1 MLKKQPCL
9 RPLLLLAA
17 FGLSTAQAAPGY
29 PSNQNMM
36 EILTSLEQLES
47 EIRQMR
53 GDVEEM
59 SHELRDVRRRQRELY
74 VDIDRRLR
82 ELELGGVRSGTP
94 SNSMSLDRQD
104 TAVTSSVS
112 QPSTI
117 NPSGEINFSSG
128 QTDRQTAL
136 HKRSSNAATNAT
148 NVASSRAAPVTTP
161 DINERKVYNKA
172 FDLLKEGRYE
182 QSIKAFQGFM
192 DLYPQSSYADNAQ
205 YWLGEANYVSR
216 KYKVAV
222 EEFSKVIKLFPS
234 SPKVSGAMLKL
245 GFAYYELSDWKRARQ
260 TLQKV
265 LKHYP
270 VDTSARLAGTRLQRM
285 QSEGH

>member
-1 MLKKQPCL
+1 MLKNQPCL
-9 RPLLLLAA
+9 LSLLLLAA
-17 FGLSTAQAAPGY
+17 FGLSSAHAEPGY
-29 PSNQNMM
+29 TSNQNMM

-53 GDVEEM
+53 GTVEEM
-59 SHELRDVRRRQRELY
+59 SHELQDVRRRQRELY

-82 ELELGGVRSGTP
+82 ELELSGVRSSSP
-94 SNSMSLDRQD
+94 NASMSSRDSG
-104 TAVTSSVS
+104 VTSSVS
-112 QPSTI
+112 RPSTI
-117 NPSGEINFSSG
+117 NPSDNVKSMPNQVS
-128 QTDRQTAL
+128 RQTNSQG
-136 HKRSSNAATNAT
+136 RSPVAAATT
-148 NVASSRAAPVTTP
+148 RTTSVAAP
-161 DINERKVYNKA
+161 DINERKAYNKA

-192 DLYPQSSYADNAQ
+192 EQYPQSGYADNAQ

-222 EEFSKVIKLFPS
+222 EEFNKVINHFPS
-234 SPKVSGAMLKL
+234 SPKVSGATLKL
-245 GFAYYELSDWKRARQ
+245 GFAYYELGDWKQSRQ

-265 LKHYP
+265 LKQYP
-270 VDTSARLAGTRLQRM
+270 ADTSARLAETRLQRM